1 MRCHWKCW
9 KNLVFLISWV
19 WQNWFGFL
27 GNYMALKKVPKNSKK
42 LVDENLESMGSR
54 FLDTFKNQ
62 EKAKWKSRSRPS

>member
-1 MRCHWKCW
+1 MLE
-9 KNLVFLISWV
+9 NIVFLISWV

-27 GNYMALKKVPKNSKK
+27 GKYMALKKVHKSWEN